1 MNPANAFVVFVLC
14 QFSVA
19 FLYVDNSFSWVFLI

>member
-19 FLYVDNSFSWVFLI
+19 FLYVDNSFS